1 MVTRQMEMRV
11 EWRCVLEED
20 GGQFVMTHGT
30 IMMLKLYVG
39 NLDLEVQVEIFNA

>member
-1 MVTRQMEMRV
+1 MALRQEEMKA
-11 EWRCVLEED
+11 EWKCVLEED

-39 NLDLEVQVEIFNA
+39 NLDLVQ